1 MVGRWAW
8 TVGVGRRDTTI
19 FDLLSFFPL
28 LSIITVLERLDFEFW
43 FSIQKSKYKEVTSRT
58 ALSPHNDSTRLSGRW
73 VLRFS
78 TDPYLLQN
86 LS

>member
-1 MVGRWAW
+1 MIPFV
-8 TVGVGRRDTTI
+8 
-19 FDLLSFFPL
+19 
-28 LSIITVLERLDFEFW
+28 RLIV
-43 FSIQKSKYKEVTSRT
+43 STQKSKYKEVTSRT
-58 ALSPHNDSTRLSGRW
+58 ALSRHNDSTRLSGRW

>member
-28 LSIITVLERLDFEFW
+28 LSIITVLERLDFDFW
-43 FSIQKSKYKEVTSRT
+43 FSIQKRKASDSLCKINSEYSKV
-58 ALSPHNDSTRLSGRW
+58 
-73 VLRFS
+73 
-78 TDPYLLQN
+78 
-86 LS
+86 